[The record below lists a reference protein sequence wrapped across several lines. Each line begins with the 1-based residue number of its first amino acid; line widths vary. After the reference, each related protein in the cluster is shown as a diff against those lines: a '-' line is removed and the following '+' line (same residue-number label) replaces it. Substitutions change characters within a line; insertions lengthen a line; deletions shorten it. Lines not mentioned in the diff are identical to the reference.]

1 MKNQSMDPI
10 NLLLAINL
18 FVTISANFSG
28 ARKGFKTSI
37 TKVVERPKTFLQKY
51 PPNLAALILVLII
64 FGVFKVGTLTGLYET
79 RFNSLRI
86 AGLVIFVVF
95 SWIQIW
101 SYKLLGSSYSQDIV
115 IQKNHKIITSGIYKI
130 IRHPQ
135 YLSQILSDLGAA
147 IALLSYIAL
156 PFVLLLEIPLFIMRA
171 MLEEK
176 LLKKHFGK
184 DYLSYKNKSGFMF
197 PFIG

>member
-1 MKNQSMDPI
+1 MDPI
-10 NLLLAINL
+10 NLLTAINL
-18 FVTISANFSG
+18 FVTMSANFSG

-37 TKVVERPKTFLQKY
+37 TKVIERPKTFLQKF

-64 FGVFKVGTLTGLYET
+64 LGVFNVGTLTELYKT
-79 RFNSLRI
+79 KLNSYRI
-86 AGLVIFVVF
+86 AGLIIFIVF

-101 SYKLLGSSYSQDIV
+101 SYKLLGSSYSQDII
-115 IQKNHKIITSGIYKI
+115 IQKNHKIITAGIYKF

-147 IALLSYIAL
+147 IALMSYIAL
-156 PFVLLLEIPLFIMRA
+156 PFIIVLEIPLFIMRA
-171 MLEEK
+171 MLEDK
-176 LLKKHFGK
+176 LLKKHFGEE
-184 DYLSYKNKSGFMF
+184 YLSYKNKSGFMI

>member
-1 MKNQSMDPI
+1 MDPI

-28 ARKGFKTSI
+28 ARKGFKISI

-64 FGVFKVGTLTGLYET
+64 ISVFKVGTLTGLYET

-86 AGLVIFVVF
+86 AGLVIFIVF

-176 LLKKHFGK
+176 LLMKHFGEE
-184 DYLSYKNKSGFMF
+184 YLSYKNKSGFMI

>member
-1 MKNQSMDPI
+1 MDPI
-10 NLLLAINL
+10 NLLTAINL
-18 FVTISANFSG
+18 FVTMSANFSG

-37 TKVVERPKTFLQKY
+37 TKVIERPKTFLQKF

-64 FGVFKVGTLTGLYET
+64 LGVFNVGTLTELYKTKLNSYRIGGL
-79 RFNSLRI
+79 I
-86 AGLVIFVVF
+86 IFVVF

-101 SYKLLGSSYSQDIV
+101 SYKLLGSSYSQDII

-176 LLKKHFGK
+176 LLMKHFGEE
-184 DYLSYKNKSGFMF
+184 YLSYKNKSGFMI

>member
-1 MKNQSMDPI
+1 MDPI

-64 FGVFKVGTLTGLYET
+64 LSVFKVGTLTGLYET

-86 AGLVIFVVF
+86 AGLIIFVIF

-176 LLKKHFGK
+176 LLMKHFGEE
-184 DYLSYKNKSGFMF
+184 YLSYKNKSSFMI

>member
-1 MKNQSMDPI
+1 MDPI

-64 FGVFKVGTLTGLYET
+64 ISVFKVGTLTGIYET

-86 AGLVIFVVF
+86 AGLVIFIVF

-176 LLKKHFGK
+176 LLMKHFGEE
-184 DYLSYKNKSGFMF
+184 YLSYKNKSGFMI

>member
-1 MKNQSMDPI
+1 MDPI
-10 NLLLAINL
+10 NLFTAINL
-18 FVTISANFSG
+18 FVTMSANFSG

-37 TKVVERPKTFLQKY
+37 TKVAERPKTYLQKL

-64 FGVFKVGTLTGLYET
+64 LGVFNVGTMTDLYKAQFYIFRIIGL
-79 RFNSLRI
+79 
-86 AGLVIFVVF
+86 AIFIVF

-101 SYKLLGSSYSQDIV
+101 SYKLLGSYYSQDVI
-115 IQKNHKIITSGIYKI
+115 IQKNHKIITSGIYGF

-147 IALLSYIAL
+147 IALMSYIAL
-156 PFVLLLEIPLFIMRA
+156 PIVLLLEIPLFIMRA
-171 MLEEK
+171 ILEEK
-176 LLKKHFGK
+176 LFKKHFGEE
-184 DYLSYKNKSGFMF
+184 YLSYKNKSGFMI